1 MQVKGTM
8 ERGSDIEKE
17 RERERGRDGKEG
29 REMEKEREERDVT
42 SWYPSTTKAILVKLS
57 H

>member
-8 ERGSDIEKE
+8 GRGLNIEKE
-17 RERERGRDGKEG
+17 SEWETW
-29 REMEKEREERDVT
+29 REERDVT
-42 SWYPSTTKAILVKLS
+42 SWYPSTTKAVLIKLS